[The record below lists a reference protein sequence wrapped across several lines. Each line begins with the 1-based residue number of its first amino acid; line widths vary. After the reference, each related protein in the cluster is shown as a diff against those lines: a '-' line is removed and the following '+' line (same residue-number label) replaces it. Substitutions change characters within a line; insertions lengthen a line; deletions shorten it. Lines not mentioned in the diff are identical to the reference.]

1 MYATHANWMLA
12 FNQTL
17 GKQRISGTWCLP
29 NVATKQMSV
38 RQDALGHPWIPQ
50 KFMKFQIPI
59 THHLSTLPKMS
70 GLKLCRCQICIAA
83 SSGMKQLGNLPLWW
97 RRIATMKC
105 LLLRDPIFCCCPWTP
120 RNSSI
125 LKGISHIPSRKV
137 IVVCFKSWHAPSTQN
152 LAIQQPRNAL
162 NLLW

>member
-105 LLLRDPIFCCCPWTP
+105 LLLRDPIFVVAHELLV
-120 RNSSI
+120 I
-125 LKGISHIPSRKV
+125 LPFSKESHIFQVAR
-137 IVVCFKSWHAPSTQN
+137 
-152 LAIQQPRNAL
+152 
-162 NLLW
+162 LLWCVVSHGTPHLLKTW